1 MVLPKNDQWEC
12 IDHEGIVDCFEQ
24 NHEDVEWELDAE
36 AIFGLEIEAEH
47 QGVHAF
53 VDESRGEGLSHAW
66 DFDAEEVVNE
76 DEDFFV
82 VLEEGVEVCEL
93 VAVVIGWS
101 DDAICDDPVLFDD
114 VALVEEVGA
123 EGESHHIGMHS
134 FVL

>member
-1 MVLPKNDQWEC
+1 
-12 IDHEGIVDCFEQ
+12 
-24 NHEDVEWELDAE
+24 LDAE

-93 VAVVIGWS
+93 VAVVIG
-101 DDAICDDPVLFDD
+101 
-114 VALVEEVGA
+114 
-123 EGESHHIGMHS
+123 
-134 FVL
+134 